1 MAFEKAKV
9 LKAAEKFLS
18 QGKISSAIKE
28 YRLLVEHDKS
38 DLTALNMLGDLCVR
52 ASRTDEA
59 IDCFQRI
66 AEHYSEQ
73 QFTLKAIAMYK
84 KIDRLKPRDPHI
96 ANKLATLYGSQGL
109 VVDARAQYLIVADA
123 YSRAGESGKA
133 LEIFHKIADL
143 DPHNTEIRLKLAEGY
158 VKENMR
164 VEAANA
170 FVEAARRFYDTRG
183 FEKSLDAYSKA
194 LKLVP
199 GENGIL
205 RGLLSVHVALGT
217 ADEMAELLEHEVEE
231 RPDDRELLI
240 LLVEAYLEADD
251 PRGAEQ
257 AAMRL
262 TAVESSDYIY
272 LIAVAKLYLNSGE
285 IEETVRVLTGIVEQ
299 MLAGREETELLG
311 IVNEVLARNPD
322 QVGALR
328 LLVKIQWWQ
337 RDQEALRET
346 LERMA
351 EAAQAAELP
360 EEERYALTQLVRLA
374 PDEQKFRERLD
385 ELGGLQDEEAVES
398 LPQQDQFGE
407 VPEFESFAPGGFEIT
422 VPVETQNEPAWE
434 VMGAEGHV
442 DPSASFADLSDTA
455 TITFDEFE
463 THRAEETISGSPPPK
478 VAAKSPDTDDAARRE
493 KMLLQEL
500 ESVDFYISQGYN
512 DIAID
517 TLDMLGRQF
526 GSHSEIQARR
536 DRLNSSPQTSTTSP
550 EVFEFSPAD
559 ELVNGKDAVAV
570 ETESSSFDLVLD
582 PLGAAE
588 NQLMTPMGTGIDPGL
603 AEIFEEFRIAAEE
616 EQQPSEREDFET
628 HYNMGTAY
636 KEMDL
641 LDEAIHEFQTAASL
655 SRPGDGS
662 SRFLQCCTM
671 LGHCFVQKDMPRA
684 AVMWFQ
690 KGLDAR
696 GSHEEEQKALRY
708 ELAAVFEHMGDLDE
722 AHNLYSQVYGVDVG
736 YREVSTRLRQLE
748 ERMQNRRSRKRRKTD
763 EP

>member
-1 MAFEKAKV
+1 
-9 LKAAEKFLS
+9 
-18 QGKISSAIKE
+18 
-28 YRLLVEHDKS
+28 
-38 DLTALNMLGDLCVR
+38 
-52 ASRTDEA
+52 
-59 IDCFQRI
+59 
-66 AEHYSEQ
+66 
-73 QFTLKAIAMYK
+73 
-84 KIDRLKPRDPHI
+84 
-96 ANKLATLYGSQGL
+96 
-109 VVDARAQYLIVADA
+109 
-123 YSRAGESGKA
+123 
-133 LEIFHKIADL
+133 
-143 DPHNTEIRLKLAEGY
+143 
-158 VKENMR
+158 
-164 VEAANA
+164 
-170 FVEAARRFYDTRG
+170 
-183 FEKSLDAYSKA
+183 
-194 LKLVP
+194 
-199 GENGIL
+199 
-205 RGLLSVHVALGT
+205 
-217 ADEMAELLEHEVEE
+217 
-231 RPDDRELLI
+231 
-240 LLVEAYLEADD
+240 
-251 PRGAEQ
+251 
-257 AAMRL
+257 
-262 TAVESSDYIY
+262 
-272 LIAVAKLYLNSGE
+272 
-285 IEETVRVLTGIVEQ
+285 
-299 MLAGREETELLG
+299 
-311 IVNEVLARNPD
+311 
-322 QVGALR
+322 
-328 LLVKIQWWQ
+328 
-337 RDQEALRET
+337 
-346 LERMA
+346 
-351 EAAQAAELP
+351 
-360 EEERYALTQLVRLA
+360 
-374 PDEQKFRERLD
+374 
-385 ELGGLQDEEAVES
+385 
-398 LPQQDQFGE
+398 
-407 VPEFESFAPGGFEIT
+407 
-422 VPVETQNEPAWE
+422 
-434 VMGAEGHV
+434 MGAEGHV

-736 YREVSTRLRQLE
+736 YREVRTRLRQLE
-748 ERMQNRRSRKRRKTD
+748 ERMHNRRSRTRRKTD